1 MLHRATLGSLE
12 RFLGVV
18 LEQHAG
24 QLPGWL
30 APDQV
35 VVIPIEAELAPY
47 AAEVTALLAG
57 AGLRAVVDAKN
68 ESLAR
73 RIALSHELGIPY
85 VAVIGR
91 RERDAQALSLRAHDE
106 QRVLPVDEAVTELVR
121 RCAAPL

>member
-35 VVIPIEAELAPY
+35 VVIPVEAELAPY
-47 AAEVTALLAG
+47 CDDVVSELRR
-57 AGLRAVVDAKN
+57 AGLRAIADHRS

-73 RIALSHELGIPY
+73 RVALAHEHGIPH
-85 VAVIGR
+85 VAVVGR
-91 RERDAQALSLRAHDE
+91 RERAARSLSLRAGDT
-106 QRVLPVDEAVTELVR
+106 QRVLPLLEAVTELAR
-121 RCAAPL
+121 LCAPPA